1 MTPRKEK
8 IEITLLYALSFLY
21 IERLDN
27 LKPTNPKMIKF
38 KEDIIGFLEELNK
51 EVMNNE
57 IVQQGTYF
65 YDLSKK
71 IDTLMRHNLQDGV

>member
-1 MTPRKEK
+1 MTPKKEK
-8 IEITLLYALSFLY
+8 IEVTLLYALSFLY
-21 IERLDN
+21 LERLDN

-38 KEDIIGFLEELNK
+38 KEDIIGFLEELNN
-51 EVMNNE
+51 EVMENE

-71 IDTLMRHNLQDGV
+71 IDTLMRRTIQDGI

>member
-38 KEDIIGFLEELNK
+38 KEDITGFLEELN
-51 EVMNNE
+51 EDIMSNE
-57 IVQQGTYF
+57 IIQQGTYF

-71 IDTLMRHNLQDGV
+71 IDTLMRHSLQDGI